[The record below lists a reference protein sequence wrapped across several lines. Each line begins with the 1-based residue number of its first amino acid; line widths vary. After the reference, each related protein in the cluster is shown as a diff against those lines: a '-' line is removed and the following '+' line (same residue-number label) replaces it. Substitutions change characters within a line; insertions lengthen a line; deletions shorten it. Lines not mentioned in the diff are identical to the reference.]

1 MAENIFITALAQKLR
16 FPFKGSISTE
26 DLFSLGLTDLDALYK
41 NLKKEYENLSGTGL
55 IKKINPAEKTLE
67 LQIAVVT
74 EVFGYRQNEI
84 AAKKNMAETRQ
95 KNARIRELI
104 AEKQN
109 EALKGKSI
117 EELEKLLTEEG
128 ADE

>member
-26 DLFSLGLTDLDALYK
+26 DLFSLGLTDLDTLYK
-41 NLKKEYENLSGTGL
+41 NLKKDSDNLSGTGL
-55 IKKINPAEKTLE
+55 IKKTNPAAKTLE

-74 EVFGYRQNEI
+74 EVFSYRQNEI
-84 AAKKNMAETRQ
+84 AAKKTMAEARQ

-104 AEKQN
+104 AKKQ
-109 EALKGKSI
+109 EAALENMDI
-117 EELEKLLTEEG
+117 ADLEKLLTEG
-128 ADE
+128 VDE

>member
-1 MAENIFITALAQKLR
+1 MADNIFITALAQKLR

-41 NLKKEYENLSGTGL
+41 NLKKESDNLSGTGL
-55 IKKINPAEKTLE
+55 IKKTNPAAKTLE

-74 EVFGYRQNEI
+74 EVFSYRQAEI
-84 AAKKNMAETRQ
+84 DAKKAKTEARQ

-104 AEKQN
+104 AKKK
-109 EALKGKSI
+109 EAAMENMDI
-117 EELEKLLTEEG
+117 ADLEKLIEEG
-128 ADE
+128 VDE

>member
-1 MAENIFITALAQKLR
+1 MAENIFVNALAQKLR

-26 DLFSLGLTDLDALYK
+26 DLFSLSLTDLDALYK
-41 NLKKEYENLSGTGL
+41 NLKKDYENLSGTGL

-104 AEKQN
+104 AEKK
-109 EALKGKSI
+109 EAAMKDMDI
-117 EELEKLLTEEG
+117 ADLEKLLTEEG
-128 ADE
+128 DE

>member
-1 MAENIFITALAQKLR
+1 MAENIFVNALAQKLR

-41 NLKKEYENLSGTGL
+41 NLKKESDNLSGTGL
-55 IKKINPAEKTLE
+55 IKKTNPAAKTLE

-74 EVFGYRQNEI
+74 EVFSYRQAEI
-84 AAKKNMAETRQ
+84 NAKKAKTESRQ
-95 KNARIRELI
+95 KNAYIRELI

>member
-26 DLFSLGLTDLDALYK
+26 DLFSLGLTDLDTLYK
-41 NLKKEYENLSGTGL
+41 NLKKESDNLSGTGL
-55 IKKINPAEKTLE
+55 IKKTNPAAKTLE

-74 EVFGYRQNEI
+74 EVFGYRQAEI
-84 AAKKNMAETRQ
+84 DAKKAKAEARQ

-104 AEKQN
+104 AKKKDA
-109 EALKGKSI
+109 ALENVGV
-117 EELEKLLTEEG
+117 EDLEKLLVEG
-128 ADE
+128 VDE